1 MRVSAPEVL
10 ILTLLMCGSL
20 YIFWL
25 RFRVVVRA
33 LRSAKPDKTWGL
45 KPIGPRISRCIWEV
59 LLQGKVIVDRPLAG
73 LAHAFVFWGF
83 CAFALVTI
91 NHIAAGFGGLLISGR
106 SLFGRLYFGFVA
118 VFAVCVAVSIIGLA
132 VRRFV
137 LRPVWLGPVSP

>member
-10 ILTLLMCGSL
+10 ILTVLMCGSL
-20 YIFWL
+20 YVFWL

-45 KPIGPRISRCIWEV
+45 KPIVPRISRFIWEV

-83 CAFALVTI
+83 CAFALVTV
-91 NHIAAGFGGLLISGR
+91 NHIATGFGVRFLWPETS
-106 SLFGRLYFGFVA
+106 FGRFYFGFA
-118 VFAVCVAVSIIGLA
+118 A
-132 VRRFV
+132 
-137 LRPVWLGPVSP
+137 